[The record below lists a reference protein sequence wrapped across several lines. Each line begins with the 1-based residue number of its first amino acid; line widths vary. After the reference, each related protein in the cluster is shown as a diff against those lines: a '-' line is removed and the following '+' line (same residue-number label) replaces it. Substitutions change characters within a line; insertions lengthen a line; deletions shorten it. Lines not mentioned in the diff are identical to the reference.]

1 MRDTD
6 KPVPLETVH
15 AERFSEQQY
24 MYTLYRQTILYTDKP
39 ASSNRSRRKVF
50 GTAVYVYFIL
60 TNHTLYRQ
68 TSFFKLFTQKGVQNS
83 IIHTLYWQTS
93 NPWNCSCRNCVF
105 ATACILL
112 RNKSM
117 LFRTVGT
124 EKSVYHTFDQI
135 IFLANCSHR
144 KGLTVTCTLYLP
156 NFFFSCKR
164 FVQKGV
170 FNNMYFILSKSLFL
184 QSVHRKRCLQ

>member
-1 MRDTD
+1 MRSAWYWQTSTPSNRSRR
-6 KPVPLETVH
+6 KVFRTAVYVYFIPTNH
-15 AERFSEQQY
+15 TF
-24 MYTLYRQTILYTDKP
+24 YRQTILCTDKP

-93 NPWNCSCRNCVF
+93 IPWNCSCRNCVF

-112 RNKSM
+112 GKKSM

-124 EKSVYHTFDQI
+124 EK
-135 IFLANCSHR
+135 
-144 KGLTVTCTLYLP
+144 K
-156 NFFFSCKR
+156 
-164 FVQKGV
+164 
-170 FNNMYFILSKSLFL
+170 
-184 QSVHRKRCLQ
+184 CLQYFWPNNLPCKLFA

>member
-1 MRDTD
+1 MPKGVRNNIICVRLKKQYPFKLFTQNGVRNNICVMRDTD

-24 MYTLYRQTILYTDKP
+24 MYTLYRQT
-39 ASSNRSRRKVF
+39 
-50 GTAVYVYFIL
+50 
-60 TNHTLYRQ
+60 
-68 TSFFKLFTQKGVQNS
+68 SFFKPFTQKGVRNS

-156 NFFFSCKR
+156 NNK
-164 FVQKGV
+164 
-170 FNNMYFILSKSLFL
+170 
-184 QSVHRKRCLQ
+184 